1 MSFDAYRWLPLIS
14 TLSELYESR
23 QERWRFTIFFLGEQR
38 GYRPF
43 GSPYFKVAGGG
54 AEAGIVTA
62 GLFGN
67 RDFLPGAKE
76 SLRERGWRV
85 ATNKYQADFMLD
97 REPGSPLAEGFWHG
111 LGAVGTV
118 ASPSADDFLHCHL
131 HDADESVAL
140 ASFNPTAKGDYTYHH
155 LDVPGDGLQRY
166 REALAAA
173 PLEPHLKAVL
183 SASDR
188 EAFIASHVASIPNV
202 AEWTDGMIFE
212 AEAFGL

>member
-1 MSFDAYRWLPLIS
+1 MSFDAYRWLPLIA

-23 QERWRFTIFFLGEQR
+23 LERWRFSIFFLGEQR
-38 GYRPF
+38 GYCPL
-43 GSPYFKVAGGG
+43 GSPYFRVVGGG
-54 AEAGIVTA
+54 TKAGIVTA

-67 RDFLPGAKE
+67 WDFRPGSKE
-76 SLRERGWRV
+76 ALQEQGWRL

-97 REPGSPLAEGFWHG
+97 REPGAPLAEGFWHG
-111 LGAVGTV
+111 LGAIGTI
-118 ASPSADDFLHCHL
+118 ATPSADDFLHCHL
-131 HDADESVAL
+131 DDADESVVL
-140 ASFNPTAKGDYTYHH
+140 AAFNPTTKGDYVYHH

-173 PLEPHLKAVL
+173 PLEPHLKPVL

-202 AEWTDGMIFE
+202 GEWTDAMILE
-212 AEAFGL
+212 AEAFGV